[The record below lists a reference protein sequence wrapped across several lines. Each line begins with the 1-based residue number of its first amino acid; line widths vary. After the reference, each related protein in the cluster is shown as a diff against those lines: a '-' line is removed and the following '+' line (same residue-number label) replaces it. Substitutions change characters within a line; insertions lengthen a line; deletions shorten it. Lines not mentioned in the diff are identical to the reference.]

1 MRGACDPARG
11 RGVSA
16 RYFPVPGR
24 HDGRVYVITGGAEG
38 IGRTCAE
45 RFAEE
50 GAQVMVADVNPA
62 GQDVADAIGGA
73 FRQTDMADPD
83 QVRALA
89 AATVERFGRIDIW
102 HNNAF
107 SAVFKPIHDQT
118 LDEFDAITG
127 VGIRGYW
134 MGAKAAVEQMRAQ
147 GGKGVIVNTASVQSF
162 VGEKGFSAYQ
172 ATKGAVLAMTR
183 SLAVDHAPDIRAVA
197 LAPGL
202 ILTRAVEAIP
212 QDVMDEVLD
221 GIPAGRGA
229 DPREVASLAAFVASD
244 EADYMSGTAVI
255 LDGAYLAIG

>member
-1 MRGACDPARG
+1 MAARM
-11 RGVSA
+11 
-16 RYFPVPGR
+16 FPVTGR
-24 HDGRVYVITGGAEG
+24 HEGKVYVITGGAEG
-38 IGRTCAE
+38 IGRACAE

-50 GAQVMVADVNPA
+50 GAHVMIADINPM
-62 GQDVADAIGGA
+62 GSDVANEIGAA
-73 FRQTDMADPD
+73 FHLTDMADPE

-89 AATVERFGRIDIW
+89 AATVDRFGRIDIW

-107 SAVFKPIHDQT
+107 TAVFKPIHEQT
-118 LDEFDAITG
+118 LDEFNAITG

-134 MGAKAAVEQMRAQ
+134 MGAKVAVEQMRSQ

-183 SLAVDHAPDIRAVA
+183 SLALDHAPDIRAVA
-197 LAPGL
+197 IAPGL
-202 ILTRAVEAIP
+202 IETEAVKAIP
-212 QDVMDEVLD
+212 QDVMDEVIA

-229 DPREVASLAAFVASD
+229 QPEEVAAVAAFIASE
-244 EADYMSGTAVI
+244 EADYMSGTAII

>member
-1 MRGACDPARG
+1 MAARMFLVSG
-11 RGVSA
+11 RYESK
-16 RYFPVPGR
+16 
-24 HDGRVYVITGGAEG
+24 VYVITGGAEG
-38 IGRTCAE
+38 IGRACAE
-45 RFAEE
+45 RFAQE
-50 GAQVMVADVNPA
+50 GAQVMIADINPKGAEVANS
-62 GQDVADAIGGA
+62 IGGA
-73 FRQTDMADPD
+73 FQLTDMAEPE

-107 SAVFKPIHDQT
+107 TAVFKPIHEQT
-118 LDEFDAITG
+118 LEEFNAITG

-134 MGAKAAVEQMRAQ
+134 MGAKVAVEQMRLQ

-183 SLAVDHAPDIRAVA
+183 SLALDHAPDIRAVA
-197 LAPGL
+197 IAPGL
-202 ILTRAVEAIP
+202 IETDAVKAIP
-212 QDVMDEVLD
+212 RDVMDEVIA
-221 GIPAGRGA
+221 GIPAARA
-229 DPREVASLAAFVASD
+229 AQPEEVAAVAAFIASD

>member
-1 MRGACDPARG
+1 MAARM
-11 RGVSA
+11 
-16 RYFPVPGR
+16 FPVTGR
-24 HDGRVYVITGGAEG
+24 HEGKVYVITGGAEG
-38 IGRTCAE
+38 IGRAGAE

-50 GAQVMVADVNPA
+50 GAQVMIADINPVGSEVANE
-62 GQDVADAIGGA
+62 IGAA
-73 FRQTDMADPD
+73 FHLTDMADPE

-89 AATVERFGRIDIW
+89 AATVDRFGRIDIW

-107 SAVFKPIHDQT
+107 TAVFKPIHEQT
-118 LDEFDAITG
+118 LDEFNAITG

-134 MGAKAAVEQMRAQ
+134 MGAKVAVEQMRSQ

-183 SLAVDHAPDIRAVA
+183 SLALDHAPDIRAVA
-197 LAPGL
+197 IAPGL
-202 ILTRAVEAIP
+202 IETEAVKAIP
-212 QDVMDEVLD
+212 QDVMDEVIA

-229 DPREVASLAAFVASD
+229 QPEEVAAVAAFIASE
-244 EADYMSGTAVI
+244 EADYMSGTAII

>member
-1 MRGACDPARG
+1 M
-11 RGVSA
+11 SA
-16 RYFPVPGR
+16 RMFPVPGR
-24 HDGRVYVITGGAEG
+24 HTGKVYVITGGAQG
-38 IGRTCAE
+38 IGRACAE

-50 GAQVMVADVNPA
+50 GAQVMIADVDPSGA
-62 GQDVADAIGGA
+62 EVAEAIGGA
-73 FRQTDMADPD
+73 FHQTDMSDPD
-83 QVRALA
+83 EVRALA

-107 SAVFKPIHDQT
+107 SAVFKPIHEQT
-118 LDEFDAITG
+118 LAEFDQITG

-134 MGAKAAVEQMRAQ
+134 MGAKAAVEQMQAQ

-183 SLAVDHAPDIRAVA
+183 SLAIDHAPDIRAVA
-197 LAPGL
+197 IAPGL
-202 ILTRAVEAIP
+202 IATDAIK
-212 QDVMDEVLD
+212 
-221 GIPAGRGA
+221 GIPEDVIEGVIA
-229 DPREVASLAAFVASD
+229 DIPAARPAQPEEVAALAAFIASE